1 MSASNW
7 IGILGAVGALITAAF
22 AAIHGQRVDNR
33 SAGKDQ
39 QQLEAYIMEQVKQDN
54 QRLRNEQAAER
65 HKFDEDL
72 TTLRVKK
79 DAMEQELNQQIAL
92 KVRENEQLK
101 RRNAALEEEN
111 NAYRSRYGKLKGIN
125 SDE

>member
-54 QRLRNEQAAER
+54 QRLRNEQTAER
-65 HKFDEDL
+65 HKFDDDL

-79 DAMEQELNQQIAL
+79 DAMEQELKQ
-92 KVRENEQLK
+92 
-101 RRNAALEEEN
+101 RNAALESEN
-111 NAYRSRYGKLKGIN
+111 RIYRSRYGKLKGRN
-125 SDE
+125 

>member
-92 KVRENEQLK
+92 KVKENEQLK
-101 RRNAALEEEN
+101 QRNAALESEN
-111 NAYRSRYGKLKGIN
+111 RIYRSRYGKLKGRN
-125 SDE
+125 

>member
-92 KVRENEQLK
+92 KVRENEQLN